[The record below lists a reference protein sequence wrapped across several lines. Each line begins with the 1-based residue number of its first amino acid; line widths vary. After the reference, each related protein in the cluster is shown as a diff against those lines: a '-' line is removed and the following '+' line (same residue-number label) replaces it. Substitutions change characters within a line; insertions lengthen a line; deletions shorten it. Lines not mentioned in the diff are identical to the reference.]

1 MAIVDETKE
10 SCVVHGVSTCS
21 GCGLELTMRAVMEVM
36 GENTI
41 IVIPPGCA
49 ALFSG
54 FGTQTAMRIPG
65 FQGNLENTAAC
76 AAGIRTGLAMQGKE
90 DVNVLAFAGDGAT
103 VDIGLQSLSG
113 MLERGERVV
122 YVCYDNEAYMNTGGQ
137 RSSATPLGAQTTT
150 TQMGKCTPKKD
161 MLSIVAAHHIPYAA
175 SASIGDIAD
184 LKRKVERAKQAKGPS
199 YIHVHAPCPTGWGFS
214 PSLTVEVARKAI
226 QSGAWELFEII
237 DGEKIAGKVT
247 KEVPLTDYF
256 QMQKRYQN
264 LVEKRKI

>member
-1 MAIVDETKE
+1 MTEKMKK
-10 SCVVHGVSTCS
+10 SCVMQGVSTCS
-21 GCGLELTMRAVMEVM
+21 GCGLELTMRTVMEIM

-54 FGTQTAMRIPG
+54 FGMHTAMRIPG
-65 FQGNLENTAAC
+65 FQCNLENTAAC
-76 AAGIRTGLAMQGKE
+76 AAGIRTGLTMQGKQ

-113 MLERGERVV
+113 MLERGEQVI

-137 RSSATPLGAQTTT
+137 RSSATPFGAQTTT

-161 MLSIVAAHHIPYAA
+161 MLSIVAAHKIPYAA
-175 SASIGDIAD
+175 SASIGDIED
-184 LKRKVERAKQAKGPS
+184 LKQKVERAKHIHGPS

-214 PSLTVEVARKAI
+214 PALTVEVARNAI
-226 QSGAWELFEII
+226 HSGAWELCEIVN
-237 DGEKIAGKVT
+237 GEKIVKTIAKD
-247 KEVPLTDYF
+247 VPLEEYF
-256 QMQKRYQN
+256 QMQKRYKKYIGKN
-264 LVEKRKI
+264 VT